1 MVERAKQ
8 GLWFVTDK
16 LTDGL
21 IYCLDEVKF
30 WGEVVSEF
38 LELDGTSSDRHLY
51 DVRQQVRQQ
60 IEEAEQYDKE
70 VDAILKAQGQL
81 EEDDVHPSAM
91 EKEDDEDR
99 GP

>member
-8 GLWFVTDK
+8 GLWYVTDK

-38 LELDGTSSDRHLY
+38 LEIDGTSSDRHLY

-70 VDAILKAQGQL
+70 VDAILKAQGQV
-81 EEDDVHPSAM
+81 EEDEVPVSKAR
-91 EKEDDEDR
+91 DDED
-99 GP
+99 GVA